1 MKYLLTLLL
10 VLSLAWS
17 QAQEAMVQG
26 KVTDVE
32 GTPLIGAN
40 VLIKDTSTG
49 TVTDFEGNYALKLA
63 NGTHILVVTYTGYA
77 PLEKEVIASGTTT
90 LDFELEFGTAL
101 DEVVV
106 SGSRRPEK
114 ITESPATIAT
124 VYARQIEEY

>member
-10 VLSLAWS
+10 WMGVAWS
-17 QAQEAMVQG
+17 YAQDAIVEG
-26 KVTDVE
+26 TVTDVE

-40 VLIKDTSTG
+40 VIIKDTSTG
-49 TVTDFEGNYALKLA
+49 TVTDFEGKYALKVA
-63 NGTHILVVTYTGYA
+63 NGTYVLVVTYTGYA
-77 PLEKEVIASGTTT
+77 SAEKEVTVNGTGT

-114 ITESPATIAT
+114 ITECDYCDGLCSPN
-124 VYARQIEEY
+124 